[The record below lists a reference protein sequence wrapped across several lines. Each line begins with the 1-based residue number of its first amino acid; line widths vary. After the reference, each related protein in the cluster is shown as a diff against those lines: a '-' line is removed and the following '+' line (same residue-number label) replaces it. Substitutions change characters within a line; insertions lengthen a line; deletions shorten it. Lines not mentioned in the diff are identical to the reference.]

1 MEVCDALGTGREE
14 RGFPVTSVG
23 AVDLREHAREN
34 SSGSLAGVRREGG
47 LMADLIV
54 AMSP

>member
-1 MEVCDALGTGREE
+1 MGVCDAVGTGIEE

-23 AVDLREHAREN
+23 AVDFREHAREN
-34 SSGSLAGVRREGG
+34 SSGSLAGVQRDGG

-54 AMSP
+54 AMNP

>member
-1 MEVCDALGTGREE
+1 MGVCDAVGTGIEE
-14 RGFPVTSVG
+14 RGFPVPSVG
-23 AVDLREHAREN
+23 AVDFREQAREN

-47 LMADLIV
+47 LMAYLIV